1 MSLSSVSPT
10 PSRTLRLKDKAIRR
24 DIAVLARF
32 VRFYC
37 RDLHSDRDLAAVT
50 AMGMLAPYVGGLSLK
65 LCAGC
70 RGMFLHGAAK
80 RALCPYDPKPRC
92 KKCAA
97 PCYRAGH
104 REAMRAVMRHS
115 GRRMILRGRLDLL
128 YKYLF

>member
-37 RDLHSDRDLAAVT
+37 RDLHTVLENSPVT
-50 AMGMLAPYVGGLSLK
+50 ASGKLAPYVNGLHLK
-65 LCAGC
+65 LCPGC

-80 RALCPYDPKPRC
+80 RVLCPYDPKPSC

-97 PCYRAGH
+97 PCYRTGH